1 MDEMMGRTR
10 FRTRFLGRFAV
21 VGAATA
27 ATLLAASTVSFAT
40 AAAQTAATSIP
51 CSLSVTNPTYN
62 GSGGVQSTAT
72 IRCAYPTT
80 IYLQVGLSYN
90 GNTPVYNGQS
100 FPSTY
105 VASVTVTTSAA
116 PGYYQANAVSVLGDG
131 QQYGYVYSSN
141 VYIPQ

>member
-1 MDEMMGRTR
+1 MDETMGHTRTGA
-10 FRTRFLGRFAV
+10 RFLGRFAA

-27 ATLLAASTVSFAT
+27 ATLLAAGTVSFAH
-40 AAAQTAATSIP
+40 AAQTAATSIP

-90 GNTPVYNGQS
+90 GGTPVANGQS

-105 VASVTVTTSAA
+105 VASLTVTTSAA
-116 PGYYQANAVSVLGDG
+116 PGYYQANAVAVLGDG
-131 QQYGYVYSSN
+131 QQYGYIYSNN

>member
-1 MDEMMGRTR
+1 MDARDSKTG
-10 FRTRFLGRFAV
+10 RTRFLGRFAV
-21 VGAATA
+21 MGAATV
-27 ATLLAASTVSFAT
+27 ATLLAASTISFAST
-40 AAAQTAATSIP
+40 PQTVANAIP
-51 CSLSVTNPTYN
+51 CTLTVSTPTYN
-62 GSGGVQSTAT
+62 SGSGTVQSTAT

-100 FPSTY
+100 FPSGY
-105 VASVTVTTSAA
+105 SASLTVSRSAA

-131 QQYGYVYSSN
+131 EQYGYYYSNN